1 MIYNNHNNPAILS
14 SNTIS
19 NLMYRVYGW
28 MSIALAMTAATA
40 YYVAHQPQLLMAIFS
55 SPAITVTLALLQFGL
70 VIGLSM
76 LLPRISFTT
85 ALVMFVAYAVVTGLF
100 LSSIFILYTYSSIYT
115 TFLITGGMF
124 GVMSLYGY
132 FTKSDLTGLGNILFM
147 ALIGLII
154 STVVNIF
161 VQSSG
166 FETMLSA
173 FGVIIFTLLTAYD
186 VQRIKRIAMGM
197 LANDTA
203 LSQIALFGALQLYL
217 DFINLFLYL
226 LRFMGRRRN

>member
-1 MIYNNHNNPAILS
+1 MLS

-28 MSIALAMTAATA
+28 MSMALAMTAATA

-166 FETMLSA
+166 FETLLSA

-197 LANDTA
+197 LANETA

>member
-1 MIYNNHNNPAILS
+1 
-14 SNTIS
+14 
-19 NLMYRVYGW
+19 MYRVYGW
-28 MSIALAMTAATA
+28 MSMALAMTAATA

-166 FETMLSA
+166 FETLLSA

-197 LANDTA
+197 LANETA

>member
-1 MIYNNHNNPAILS
+1 
-14 SNTIS
+14 
-19 NLMYRVYGW
+19 MYRVYGW
-28 MSIALAMTAATA
+28 MSMALAMTAATA

-186 VQRIKRIAMGM
+186 VQRIKRIAIGM

>member
-1 MIYNNHNNPAILS
+1 
-14 SNTIS
+14 
-19 NLMYRVYGW
+19 MYRVYGW
-28 MSIALAMTAATA
+28 MSMALAMTAATA

-166 FETMLSA
+166 FETLLSA

-186 VQRIKRIAMGM
+186 VQRIKRIAIGM

>member
-1 MIYNNHNNPAILS
+1 
-14 SNTIS
+14 
-19 NLMYRVYGW
+19 MYRVYGW

>member
-1 MIYNNHNNPAILS
+1 
-14 SNTIS
+14 
-19 NLMYRVYGW
+19 MYRVYGW

-166 FETMLSA
+166 FETLLSA

-197 LANDTA
+197 LANETA

>member
-1 MIYNNHNNPAILS
+1 
-14 SNTIS
+14 
-19 NLMYRVYGW
+19 MYRVYGW
-28 MSIALAMTAATA
+28 MSMALAMTAATA

>member
-1 MIYNNHNNPAILS
+1 
-14 SNTIS
+14 
-19 NLMYRVYGW
+19 MYRVYGW
-28 MSIALAMTAATA
+28 MSMALAMTAATA

-76 LLPRISFTT
+76 SLPRISFTT

-166 FETMLSA
+166 FETMLST